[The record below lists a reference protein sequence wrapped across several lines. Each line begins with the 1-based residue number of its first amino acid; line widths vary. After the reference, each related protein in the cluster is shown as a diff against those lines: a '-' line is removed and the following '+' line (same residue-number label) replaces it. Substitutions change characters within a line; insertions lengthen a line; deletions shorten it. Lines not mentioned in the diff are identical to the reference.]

1 MSDIYNG
8 ILLIHQKNE
17 KSPFTATSMD
27 LEGIMLSGLSQAK
40 KTNMILL
47 ICEIRK
53 L

>member
-1 MSDIYNG
+1 MANIYNG

-17 KSPFTATSMD
+17 KFPFTATSMV

-40 KTNMILL
+40 KIKMILL